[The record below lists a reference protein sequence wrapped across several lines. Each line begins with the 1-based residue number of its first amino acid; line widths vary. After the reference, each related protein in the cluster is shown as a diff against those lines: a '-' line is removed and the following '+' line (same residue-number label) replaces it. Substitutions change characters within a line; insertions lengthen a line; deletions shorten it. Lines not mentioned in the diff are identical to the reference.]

1 MPTEMKLLEF
11 QTSDIKTIKDI
22 HGEIYY
28 RARDITKILRYPSSK
43 AAIKKH
49 VPYDLDIEKR
59 IDIITTKKFRI
70 VNPDTIFINE
80 NAVRALVSAST
91 IPDAYILIDRLNI
104 HPHIPEYEL
113 LGY

>member
-11 QTSDIKTIKDI
+11 QTSDIKTIEDV

-49 VPYDLDIEKR
+49 VPSDLDKEKR

-70 VNPDTIFINE
+70 VNPDTIFIND
-80 NAVRALVSAST
+80 NAVRELVCKSR
-91 IPDAYILIDRLNI
+91 IPNAISLVERLNI
-104 HPHIPEYEL
+104 ERHNRQYEVWEY
-113 LGY
+113 

>member
-1 MPTEMKLLEF
+1 MTTEMKLLEF
-11 QTSDIKTIKDI
+11 KISDIKTIKDI

-49 VPYDLDIEKR
+49 VPSDLDKEKR
-59 IDIITTKKFRI
+59 IDIITTKKFHI
-70 VNPDTIFINE
+70 VNPDTIFING
-80 NAVRALVSAST
+80 NAARELVWAST